1 MTYDDPED
9 RAEAEAQTRQRQAAD
24 LEHIAAY
31 YRLERRLG
39 ITVALGGRVRHDGRE
54 GVIVD
59 TAGQRLKVM
68 FYGDQQA
75 SICHA
80 TSQMEYETA
89 TGWIT
94 ATPVPDPWAAGPA
107 AA

>member
-9 RAEAEAQTRQRQAAD
+9 RAEAQTRQRQAAA
-24 LEHIAAY
+24 LEHIRAY

-39 ITVALGGRVRHDGRE
+39 VTVALGGRVRHDGRE
-54 GVIVD
+54 GVITD

-68 FYGDQQA
+68 FYGDEQP
-75 SICHA
+75 SLCHV

-89 TGWIT
+89 TGWVA
-94 ATPVPDPWAAGPA
+94 ATPVPDPWAAGPVA
-107 AA
+107 A